1 MKFKTLKDFDILQDC
16 IHHPDSR
23 VNCAKIVCDELRQ
36 EAIKRA
42 KYLNKQIPIVKKQ
55 PLGAIRA
62 VRIQGRIDEIIEFN
76 NLTEKDLNGK

>member
-1 MKFKTLKDFDILQDC
+1 MKFKTLKDLEIS
-16 IHHPDSR
+16 SR
-23 VNCAKIVCDELRQ
+23 NSMFTLGADDQRKLLRQ